1 MRTSPSADAT
11 LLRQLVA
18 GALVLLFMTMLGD
31 VADARN
37 RQGTYVYATST
48 SGASLVGSLNSALS
62 AACRQQRFNQRRA
75 YHFVIKF
82 KGNRDTGISGVATTN
97 WNLYDPLGLAAPR
110 MTFHFFNDGYSN
122 CRVYVSP
129 Q

>member
-1 MRTSPSADAT
+1 MNDASSRIRIALRLTIGGAIFVLVAMNCLSADAKS
-11 LLRQLVA
+11 
-18 GALVLLFMTMLGD
+18 
-31 VADARN
+31 

-48 SGASLVGSLNSALS
+48 SGASLVGSLNKDLS
-62 AACRQQRFNQRRA
+62 IACRRQQFNQLRA

-82 KGNRDTGISGVATTN
+82 KGDKDTGISGVATTN
-97 WNLYDPLGLAAPR
+97 WNLYDPRRLAQPQ

>member
-1 MRTSPSADAT
+1 MASDTKAKS
-11 LLRQLVA
+11 
-18 GALVLLFMTMLGD
+18 
-31 VADARN
+31 

-48 SGASLVGSLNSALS
+48 SGASLVGSLNKDLS
-62 AACRQQRFNQRRA
+62 AACRRQRFNQLRA

-82 KGNRDTGISGVATTN
+82 KGDRDTGVSGVATTN
-97 WNLYDPLGLAAPR
+97 WNLYDPLRLAEPR